1 MKRIA
6 ALLCVLC
13 LLAVPVQGEA
23 LTVDAES
30 CILMEKE
37 TGEVALAPHV
47 TCRSS
52 VIYHLAQTLLVHQVT
67 PCTLVDVVQDWIG

>member
-1 MKRIA
+1 M
-6 ALLCVLC
+6 
-13 LLAVPVQGEA
+13 
-23 LTVDAES
+23 
-30 CILMEKE
+30 
-37 TGEVALAPHV
+37 ALAPHV